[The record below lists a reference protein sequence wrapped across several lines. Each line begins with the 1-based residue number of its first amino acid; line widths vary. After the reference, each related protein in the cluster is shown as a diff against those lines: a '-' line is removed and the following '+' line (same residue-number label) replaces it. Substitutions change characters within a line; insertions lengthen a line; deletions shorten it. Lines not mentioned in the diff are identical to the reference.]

1 MMKDYIQVKEVASKN
16 IFFVDGLDT
25 VKDATD
31 LMKKHNIEAIFVN
44 KRNKADALGIV
55 TISDVIKEVV
65 VKNRKQEDVSVY
77 EIMTKPTIAI
87 PADMNIKYV
96 PRMLV
101 NASIHV
107 APIEE
112 DGKYIGMVH
121 LKQFI

>member
-1 MMKDYIQVKEVASKN
+1 MKDYVQVKEVASKN

-44 KRNKADALGIV
+44 KRSKADAYGIV

-77 EIMTKPTIAI
+77 EIMTKPTIAV

-112 DGKYIGMVH
+112 DGNYIGMVH
-121 LKQFI
+121 LKQLI